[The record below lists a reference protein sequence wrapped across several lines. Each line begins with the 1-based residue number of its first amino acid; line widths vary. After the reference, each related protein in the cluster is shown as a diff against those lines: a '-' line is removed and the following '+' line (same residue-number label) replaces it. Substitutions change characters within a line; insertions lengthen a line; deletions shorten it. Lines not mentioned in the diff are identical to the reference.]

1 MDDKKIIQLIRAG
14 RFSHLEFLES
24 DDLSP
29 GTENYLGYLFFMQ
42 HLKSESNS
50 ETLTKISEIKGGL
63 DYAYEYLGRIAR
75 SLFSYIHEGYIAES
89 FFKLSLSINPKN
101 ASAWWGL
108 YRISGDEIA
117 FLNSIRIYYEECDF
131 FNLNNNFNDY
141 FKDSINLTEDEWTF
155 LIEVLTDKRVEKN
168 SRVHKIL
175 VTAYS
180 KVNKHKDGAAFIDDV
195 YFVDV
200 GVLKGYIKEKVIN
213 YETALSKVPD
223 FCLKNFFDGN
233 YSLVYEESLKRKEL
247 GLYNCSK
254 LSIIE
259 VAFKAKRYS
268 GVIKLYQ
275 EKGDKITENCVD
287 SKVYY
292 LLSHLYEGTFDKDT
306 YDEVIKS
313 RIDSTMKKVLDVKL
327 LIRKL
332 YYYYQK
338 DDDLKFPID
347 NWSLYSEAESLLEDS
362 ELIKHYLY
370 DEIYKELSIL
380 KEIFDEKYYKGSFDN
395 EKLNYDVV
403 NLTYDEFI
411 ERCRYFI
418 DEKLFEE
425 GLSNL
430 EKYHQVNHPTIETYN
445 LLGVF
450 YDRLGDIEKA
460 FNAYSQAL
468 KKMDKC
474 KEYDD
479 VVIGNYLSSYKS
491 LHKDCKKGDYN
502 YWRNRLNLAL
512 VESFQWS
519 SHLLHDNPRLFKYSP
534 LNMNSL
540 DSLVN
545 QYFYLPEKQQLNDPI
560 EMPSISD
567 IGEEHFIDSDYR
579 ICSFS
584 KNDNSMLMWAH
595 YTDDHQGIMVEYE
608 FGYGLPTGFG
618 ISEVKYTYGE
628 KRQVERDKYIFNQ
641 YLLTKNKEWEYEE
654 EVRLVSYQAS
664 KVYYERYSFP
674 KPDRSKVNA
683 RVLGIT
689 LGCNFPDSKID
700 LIKKIITDLNENR
713 NVAEPKVY
721 LKKAKVTEEKLFTL
735 DYEIIDI

>member
-1 MDDKKIIQLIRAG
+1 MDDKKTIQLIRAG

-24 DDLSP
+24 DELSS
-29 GTENYLGYLFFMQ
+29 GSENYLGYLFFMQ
-42 HLKSESNS
+42 YLKSEPNS
-50 ETLTKISEIKGGL
+50 ETLTKISEVKGGL
-63 DYAYEYLGRIAR
+63 DYAYEYLGRIAKK
-75 SLFSYIHEGYIAES
+75 LFSYIHEGYIAES
-89 FFKLSLSINPKN
+89 FFKLSLSINANN
-101 ASAWWGL
+101 ASAWWEI
-108 YRISGDEIA
+108 YKISDDEIA
-117 FLNSIRIYYEECDF
+117 FLNSIKISYKESDF
-131 FNLNNNFNDY
+131 FNLNIKFND
-141 FKDSINLTEDEWTF
+141 FLKANIDLTEDEWTF
-155 LIEVLTDKRVEKN
+155 LIEVLTDERVEKN
-168 SRVHKIL
+168 SRVHGIL

-180 KVNKHKDGAAFIDDV
+180 KVNKYKEGAAFIDDI

-200 GVLKGYIKEKVIN
+200 GVLKGYINSKALSFD
-213 YETALSKVPD
+213 TALSKVPE
-223 FCLKNFFDGN
+223 FCLEDFFDGD

-254 LSIIE
+254 LTVIE
-259 VAFKAKRYS
+259 TAFKAKRYS
-268 GVIKLYQ
+268 DVIKLYK
-275 EKGDKITENCVD
+275 ESWGENSENCVD

-332 YYYYQK
+332 YYYYKK

-362 ELIKHYLY
+362 ELINHYLY
-370 DEIYKELSIL
+370 DEIYKELAIL

-450 YDRLGDIEKA
+450 YHRLGDIEKA

-468 KKMDKC
+468 KKMDKY

-519 SHLLHDNPRLFKYSP
+519 RHLLHDNPRLFKYSP

-567 IGEEHFIDSDYR
+567 IGKEHFIDKDYR

-584 KNDNSMLMWAH
+584 KNDNSMLMWSH
-595 YTDDHQGIMVEYE
+595 YTGDHQGIMVEYE

-618 ISEVKYTYGE
+618 ISEVKYTFGQ
-628 KRQVERDKYIFNQ
+628 KRQVEKDKFIFNQ

-654 EVRLVSYQAS
+654 EVRLISYQTS

-674 KPDRSKVNA
+674 NPDRSKINA

-689 LGCNFPDSKID
+689 LGCNFPLSKLD
-700 LIKKIITDLNENR
+700 FIKKIIIELNKNR
-713 NVAEPKVY
+713 NEAEPKIY
-721 LKKAKVTEEKLFTL
+721 LRKAQISEEKLFTL
-735 DYEIIDI
+735 EYDYLEI